1 MTMTLGQRIQF
12 HRTRLEFSQEGLGD
26 QLGVSRQ
33 AVSKWEAD
41 GAVPDT
47 DKLIALSK
55 LFGIT
60 LNELLQVEEPVKP
73 DGAGEGSAPE
83 GSLPK
88 AAAPAKPKW
97 KGRLTAV
104 LACLCLIL
112 GVSAYTIA
120 FGRMIGAANDRVAEL
135 EWEVSLLEGRV
146 KELETRGVG
155 LDPAAPLVS
164 GFDFSANEHGNGVML
179 TLDLLPYQ
187 LPENLTVSFT
197 ATSKSG
203 YKSKTKEAVWD
214 DGGHYTAVFA
224 LDTQVTPI
232 TISALISDGISQ
244 YTVSLVKITD
254 LYGYS
259 YSYETLW
266 NQG

>member
-1 MTMTLGQRIQF
+1 MTLGQRIQF

-26 QLGVSRQ
+26 KLGVSRQ

-83 GSLPK
+83 GDPPK
-88 AAAPAKPKW
+88 AAAPAKRKW

-104 LACLCLIL
+104 LACLCLIV
-112 GVSAYTIA
+112 GMTAYTFT
-120 FGRMIGAANDRVAEL
+120 FGRMMGQANDRISEL
-135 EWEVSLLEGRV
+135 EWRV
-146 KELETRGVG
+146 KELETRGAG
-155 LDPAAPLVS
+155 LDPASPLVA
-164 GFDFSANEHGNGVML
+164 GFDFDLNFHDDSIDV
-179 TLDLLPYQ
+179 DLLPYQ
-187 LPENLTVSFT
+187 LPEGLEVCFSLT
-197 ATSKSG
+197 ATDYPFSCTAQGERQES
-203 YKSKTKEAVWD
+203 
-214 DGGHYTAVFA
+214 GHYTAVLRPGHLWA
-224 LDTQVTPI
+224 PVTI
-232 TISALISDGISQ
+232 TATFSDGVSEYASALIRITG
-244 YTVSLVKITD
+244 VSVN
-254 LYGYS
+254 S

-266 NQG
+266 TKD

>member
-83 GSLPK
+83 GDPPK
-88 AAAPAKPKW
+88 ADAPAKRKW

-104 LACLCLIL
+104 LACLCLIV
-112 GVSAYTIA
+112 GMTAFTFA
-120 FGRMIGAANDRVAEL
+120 FGRMMGQANDRISEL
-135 EWEVSLLEGRV
+135 EWRV

>member
-1 MTMTLGQRIQF
+1 MTLGQRIQF

-73 DGAGEGSAPE
+73 DGAGEGSASE
-83 GSLPK
+83 GNLPK

-104 LACLCLIL
+104 LACLCLIV
-112 GVSAYTIA
+112 GMTAFTFA
-120 FGRMIGAANDRVAEL
+120 FGRMMGQANDRISEL
-135 EWEVSLLEGRV
+135 EWRV
-146 KELETRGVG
+146 KELETRGTG
-155 LDPAAPLVS
+155 LDPTAPLVA
-164 GFDFSANEHGNGVML
+164 GFDFDLNTNDDSIDV
-179 TLDLLPYQ
+179 DLLPYQ
-187 LPENLTVSFT
+187 LPEGLEVRFSLTTPDFPFSCT
-197 ATSKSG
+197 AQGERQES
-203 YKSKTKEAVWD
+203 
-214 DGGHYTAVFA
+214 GHYTAVLRPGHLWA
-224 LDTQVTPI
+224 PVTI
-232 TISALISDGISQ
+232 TATFSDGVSEYASALIQ
-244 YTVSLVKITD
+244 ITSI
-254 LYGYS
+254 GPNS

-266 NQG
+266 KQE